1 MASRQFGEQ
10 TNERKRPMTKKNSSV
25 ALIPEY
31 VAPADP
37 SWDRARELCGKVRQ
51 SIGDIVALGLEL
63 KGLRDQWFAK
73 GAGGGGDRM
82 SQAYKNHLAAG
93 CGEVVDRPTHG
104 QVRGWQ
110 ARVQEELGISD
121 DTARRLIDKA
131 RYCSMLKTL
140 SEGEAIEYR
149 DTTQEIKQIHP
160 TEETKARAEAA
171 LDDVASGAVAAP
183 RAFAGVVGESHRRN
197 KSGGAANRAEVDHA
211 QNLKDGL
218 RKLKNSLRHWRK
230 LEPGQRAE
238 IECLWG
244 EVRRLLPDTWAE

>member
-1 MASRQFGEQ
+1 
-10 TNERKRPMTKKNSSV
+10 MTKTKNSSV

-63 KGLRDQWFAK
+63 KGLRDQWFAQ
-73 GAGGGGDRM
+73 GGDTRFGHG
-82 SQAYKNHLAAG
+82 SPHPAANRD
-93 CGEVVDRPTHG
+93 DRPTHG

>member
-1 MASRQFGEQ
+1 
-10 TNERKRPMTKKNSSV
+10 MTKTKNSSV

-63 KGLRDQWFAK
+63 KGLRDQWFAQ
-73 GAGGGGDRM
+73 GGDTRFGHG
-82 SQAYKNHLAAG
+82 SPHPAANRDDRPFG
-93 CGEVVDRPTHG
+93 HGSSHPATNRDDRPTHG

-110 ARVQEELGISD
+110 TRVQEELGISHH
-121 DTARRLIDKA
+121 TALRLIDKA